1 MLSKTRLT
9 LLLLIILLSACYA
22 PTQTEGTCIGVE
34 YKRCTSAEAAVSVL
48 GLCGEE
54 CQAECRAYAV
64 EACK

>member
-1 MLSKTRLT
+1 MKGKMTLI
-9 LLLLIILLSACYA
+9 LLLLIILLSACYT

-54 CQAECRAYAV
+54 CQTECRAYAV
-64 EACK
+64 EVCQ